1 MPRAI
6 GANGRIHMIKEATY
20 GTAPGGN
27 WLRMPFMSIDLGA
40 EQPLIQSDVLS
51 VGNSRD
57 SAAPFQ
63 DTVTVQGNAVVPI
76 DVINI
81 GHWLRMLFGAPT
93 TTGTNP
99 NFIHT
104 FGTGVATLPSQAIEI
119 AHPDVPS
126 FEVCVG
132 ARAGSLD
139 IDFSPTGAAQATIG
153 LMAQGSSRAGTTAAG
168 TPTSAAYT
176 RFSKH
181 QGSISRGGSALA
193 QVTGARLN
201 FNNNM
206 EMVRTIRAD
215 RKLEGIDPGVSV
227 ITGQITTRFENTTL
241 LTQADNGSSA
251 EFAFAYTI
259 DANTSLT
266 FTVHEAYLSLAKTP
280 IQGPAGVE
288 ASFDFR
294 AAFNATSTRAMTVVL
309 RNSQAA
315 AVYA

>member
-104 FGTGVATLPSQAIEI
+104 FGTGAATLPSQAIEI

-153 LMAQGSSRAGTTAAG
+153 LMAQGSSRAVTTAAG

-288 ASFDFR
+288 ATFDFR
-294 AAFNATSTRAMTVVL
+294 AAFNTTNTRAMTVVL

>member
-6 GANGRIHMIKEATY
+6 GANGRIHMIKETTY

-51 VGNSRD
+51 AGNSRD

-76 DVINI
+76 DAINI

-104 FGTGVATLPSQAIEI
+104 FVTGAATLPSQAIEI
-119 AHPDVPS
+119 AHPDVPNY
-126 FEVCVG
+126 EVCVG
-132 ARAGSLD
+132 VRAGSLD
-139 IDFSPTGAAQATIG
+139 IDFSPTGPAQATIG
-153 LMAQGSSRAGTTAAG
+153 LMGQGSSRSSASAAG

-201 FNNNM
+201 FSNNL

-215 RKLEGIDPGVSV
+215 RKLEGIDPGVSL
-227 ITGQITTRFENTTL
+227 ITGQVTTRFENTTL
-241 LTQADNGSSA
+241 LTQADTGASA

-266 FTVHEAYLSLAKTP
+266 FTVHEVYLALAKTP
-280 IQGPAGVE
+280 ITGPAGVE
-288 ASFDFR
+288 ATFDFR
-294 AAFNATSTRAMTVVL
+294 AAFNAAATRAMTVVL
-309 RNSQAA
+309 RNNQAA

>member
-1 MPRAI
+1 
-6 GANGRIHMIKEATY
+6 MIKEATY

-104 FGTGVATLPSQAIEI
+104 FGTGAATLPSQAIEI

-201 FNNNM
+201 FDNNM

-288 ASFDFR
+288 ATFDFR
-294 AAFNATSTRAMTVVL
+294 GAFNTAATRAMTAVL
-309 RNSQAA
+309 RNNQAGT
-315 AVYA
+315 VYA

>member
-104 FGTGVATLPSQAIEI
+104 FGTGAATLPSQAIEI

-201 FNNNM
+201 FDNNM

>member
-1 MPRAI
+1 
-6 GANGRIHMIKEATY
+6 
-20 GTAPGGN
+20 
-27 WLRMPFMSIDLGA
+27 
-40 EQPLIQSDVLS
+40 
-51 VGNSRD
+51 
-57 SAAPFQ
+57 
-63 DTVTVQGNAVVPI
+63 VVPI

-104 FGTGVATLPSQAIEI
+104 FGTGAATLPSQAIEI

>member
-27 WLRMPFMSIDLGA
+27 WLRMPFMSVDLGA
-40 EQPLIQSDVLS
+40 EQPLIQSDVLA
-51 VGNSRD
+51 VGNNRD
-57 SAAPFQ
+57 AAAPFQ

-93 TTGTNP
+93 TTGSNP

-104 FGTGVATLPSQAIEI
+104 FASGAASLPSQAIEI

-126 FEVCVG
+126 FEVAVG

-139 IDFSPTGAAQATIG
+139 IDFSPTGPAQATIG

-215 RKLEGIDPGVSV
+215 RKLEGIDPGVSLV
-227 ITGQITTRFENTTL
+227 TGQVTTRFENTTL

-266 FTVHEAYLSLAKTP
+266 FTVHEVYLALAKTP
-280 IQGPAGVE
+280 ITGPAGVE
-288 ASFDFR
+288 ATFDFR
-294 AAFNATSTRAMTVVL
+294 AAFNATATRAMTVVL
-309 RNSQAA
+309 RNNQAGT
-315 AVYA
+315 VYA

>member
-6 GANGRIHMIKEATY
+6 GANGRIHMIKETTY

-40 EQPLIQSDVLS
+40 EQPLIQSDVLA
-51 VGNSRD
+51 VGNNRD
-57 SAAPFQ
+57 AAAPFQ
-63 DTVTVQGNAVVPI
+63 DIVTVQGNAVVPI

-93 TTGTNP
+93 TTGASP

-104 FGTGVATLPSQAIEI
+104 FVSGASSLPSQAIEI

-126 FEVCVG
+126 YEVCTG

-139 IDFSPTGAAQATIG
+139 IDFSPTGPAQATIG
-153 LMAQGSSRAGTTAAG
+153 LMAQGSSRATTTAAG

-201 FNNNM
+201 FNNNL

-215 RKLEGIDPGVSV
+215 RKLEGIDPGVSL

-241 LTQADNGSSA
+241 LTQADTGASA

-259 DANTSLT
+259 DANNSLT
-266 FTVHEAYLSLAKTP
+266 FTVHEVYLALAKTP
-280 IQGPAGVE
+280 ITGPAGVE
-288 ASFDFR
+288 ATFDFR
-294 AAFNATSTRAMTVVL
+294 AAFNAAQTRAMTVVL
-309 RNSQAA
+309 RNGQAA

>member
-1 MPRAI
+1 MPRSI
-6 GANGRIHMIKEATY
+6 GANTRLRTIKEATY

-27 WLRMPFMSIDLGA
+27 WIQLPFFTQDLGA
-40 EQPLIQSDVLS
+40 EQPLIEADIIGL
-51 VGNSRD
+51 GANRD
-57 SAAPFQ
+57 RGAPFQ
-63 DTVTVQGNAVVPI
+63 DTLTVQGNIVVPI
-76 DVINI
+76 DLINF
-81 GHWLRMLFGAPT
+81 GHWLRLLFGAPT
-93 TTGTNP
+93 TTGSSP

-104 FGTGVATLPSQAIEI
+104 FASGASSMPSNSFEI

-132 ARAGSLD
+132 ARANSLD
-139 IDFSPTGAAQATIG
+139 LEFTPSGPAQATINVY
-153 LMAQGSSRAGTTAAG
+153 AQGSSRAGATAAG
-168 TPTSAAYT
+168 TPTTAAYT

-181 QGSISRGGSALA
+181 QGSITRGGSALA

-201 FNNNM
+201 ISNNM

-215 RKLEGIDPGVSV
+215 RKLEGVDPGVSA

-259 DANTSLT
+259 DANNSLT
-266 FTVHEAYLSLAKTP
+266 FTVHEVYLSLAKTP
-280 IQGPAGVE
+280 ITGPAGVE
-288 ASFDFR
+288 ATFDFI
-294 AAFNATSTRAMTVVL
+294 AAFNATATRAMTVVL
-309 RNSQAA
+309 RNNQAG

>member
-1 MPRAI
+1 
-6 GANGRIHMIKEATY
+6 MIKEATY

-27 WLRMPFMSIDLGA
+27 WLRVPFSTIDLGA
-40 EQPLIQSDVLS
+40 EQPLIQSDVLAA
-51 VGNSRD
+51 GNNRD

-93 TTGTNP
+93 TTGSSP

-104 FGTGVATLPSQAIEI
+104 FASGAATLPSQAIEI

-126 FEVCVG
+126 FEICVG
-132 ARAGSLD
+132 VRAGSLD
-139 IDFSPTGAAQATIG
+139 IDFTPTGPALATIG
-153 LMAQGSSRAGTTAAG
+153 LMAQGSFRAGTTAAG

-181 QGSISRGGSALA
+181 QGSIARSGSALA

-201 FNNNM
+201 FNNNL

-215 RKLEGIDPGVSV
+215 RRLEGIDPGVSLV
-227 ITGQITTRFENTTL
+227 TGQVTTRFENMTL
-241 LTQADNGSSA
+241 LQQADDGSGA
-251 EFAFAYTI
+251 AFEFAYTI
-259 DANTSLT
+259 NANTSLT

-288 ASFDFR
+288 ATFDFR
-294 AAFNATSTRAMTVVL
+294 AAFNATATRAMTVVL
-309 RNSQAA
+309 RNNQAG

>member
-40 EQPLIQSDVLS
+40 EQPLIQSDVLAA
-51 VGNSRD
+51 GNNRD

-104 FGTGVATLPSQAIEI
+104 FVSGAATLPSQAIEI

-126 FEVCVG
+126 FEVAVG

-139 IDFSPTGAAQATIG
+139 IDFSPTGPAQATIG
-153 LMAQGSSRAGTTAAG
+153 LMAQGSSRATTTAAG

-215 RKLEGIDPGVSV
+215 RKLEGIDPGVSL
-227 ITGQITTRFENTTL
+227 ITGQVTTRFENTTL
-241 LTQADNGSSA
+241 LTQADTGASA
-251 EFAFAYTI
+251 EFAFAYSI

-266 FTVHEAYLSLAKTP
+266 FTVHEVYLALAKTP
-280 IQGPAGVE
+280 ITGPAGVE
-288 ASFDFR
+288 ATFDFR
-294 AAFNATSTRAMTVVL
+294 AAFNATATRAMTVVL

>member
-99 NFIHT
+99 TFIHT
-104 FGTGVATLPSQAIEI
+104 FGTGAATLPSQAIEI

-227 ITGQITTRFENTTL
+227 ITGQITTRFENATL

-309 RNSQAA
+309 RNNQAGT
-315 AVYA
+315 VYA

>member
-27 WLRMPFMSIDLGA
+27 WLRMPFMSVDLGA
-40 EQPLIQSDVLS
+40 EQPLIQSDVLA
-51 VGNSRD
+51 VGNNRD

-81 GHWLRMLFGAPT
+81 GHWLRMLFGAPVS
-93 TTGTNP
+93 TGSNP

-104 FGTGVATLPSQAIEI
+104 FASGAASLPSQAIEI

-139 IDFSPTGAAQATIG
+139 IDFSPTGPAQATIG

-215 RKLEGIDPGVSV
+215 RKLEGIDPGVSLV
-227 ITGQITTRFENTTL
+227 TGQVTTRFENTTL

-251 EFAFAYTI
+251 EFAFTI

-266 FTVHEAYLSLAKTP
+266 FTVHEVYLALAKTP
-280 IQGPAGVE
+280 IAGPAGVE
-288 ASFDFR
+288 ATFDFR
-294 AAFNATSTRAMTVVL
+294 AAFNATATRAMTVVL
-309 RNSQAA
+309 RNNQAGT
-315 AVYA
+315 VYA

>member
-40 EQPLIQSDVLS
+40 EQPLIQSDVLA
-51 VGNSRD
+51 VGNNRD
-57 SAAPFQ
+57 ADAPFQ
-63 DTVTVQGNAVVPI
+63 DIITVQGNAVVPI

-81 GHWLRMLFGAPT
+81 GHWLRMLFGAPV
-93 TTGTNP
+93 TTGSSP
-99 NFIHT
+99 NFIHL
-104 FGTGVATLPSQAIEI
+104 FGTGLATLPSQAIEI

-132 ARAGSLD
+132 ARANSLD
-139 IDFSPTGAAQATIG
+139 IDFSPTGPAQATIG
-153 LMAQGSSRAGTTAAG
+153 LMAQGSSRAGGTVAG
-168 TPTSAAYT
+168 ASTSAVYT

-181 QGSISRGGSALA
+181 QGSISRSGSALA

-215 RKLEGIDPGVSV
+215 RKLEGIDPGVSL

-266 FTVHEAYLSLAKTP
+266 FTLHEAYLALAKTP
-280 IQGPAGVE
+280 ITGPAGVE
-288 ASFDFR
+288 ATFDFR
-294 AAFNATSTRAMTVVL
+294 AAFNATATRAMTVVL
-309 RNSQAA
+309 RNNQAGT
-315 AVYA
+315 VYA